1 MKGKNLSEGG
11 QFMNKKKEI
20 INKLQSITGK
30 NSIGGVFN
38 DWIHLMAYTLSNTLD
53 HKHQKEREALYLQ
66 TIAKY
71 TTVQAVTFSECL
83 DLLVNAMESETIDW
97 LGEIYMEL
105 SLANKSMGQCF
116 TPNHVARLMA
126 ELSLPSIIAEIEEQ
140 GRIHY
145 YEPCCGSGSMI
156 IALASA
162 LKDKEYNSQTKLTIH
177 CEDLDQTCLLMC
189 YVQLSI
195 LGIKAKC
202 QVKNTLTNE
211 VFSTWQTP
219 FSILF
224 G

>member
-1 MKGKNLSEGG
+1 
-11 QFMNKKKEI
+11 
-20 INKLQSITGK
+20 
-30 NSIGGVFN
+30 
-38 DWIHLMAYTLSNTLD
+38 
-53 HKHQKEREALYLQ
+53 
-66 TIAKY
+66 
-71 TTVQAVTFSECL
+71 
-83 DLLVNAMESETIDW
+83 
-97 LGEIYMEL
+97 
-105 SLANKSMGQCF
+105 
-116 TPNHVARLMA
+116 
-126 ELSLPSIIAEIEEQ
+126 
-140 GRIHY
+140 
-145 YEPCCGSGSMI
+145 MI

-162 LKDKEYNSQTKLTIH
+162 LKDKEYNSQTKLTIQ